1 MFLQIFEILW
11 KGYCFVDHALLP
23 EKQFSPQ
30 KSGNLIQTSF
40 FTLLSFLLKNLK
52 EKKLWMGR
60 ITLLSTF
67 TAAGTYIVP
76 SAVHSSKCNNPE
88 LVAAALQVPE
98 LC

>member
-1 MFLQIFEILW
+1 MFLQILEIIW
-11 KGYCFVDHALLP
+11 KGYSFVDHALLP

-52 EKKLWMGR
+52 AKKLWMGR
-60 ITLLSTF
+60 TTLLSSF
-67 TAAGTYIVP
+67 TAAGAYIVP
-76 SAVHSSKCNNPE
+76 SAVHSSKCNKPE
-88 LVAAALQVPE
+88 LAAAALQVPQ